1 MWSEDLSSRVQALKR
16 ENPEA
21 ADIICEMEK
30 NQMLFLSH
38 ISHEL
43 RNVLTLMNSSLQYL
57 ETSHQEIM
65 MYKYW
70 REIRKDMD
78 YLLSFVGQMNDY
90 NNSIRLNYERVDLYK
105 LLRDTYN
112 ACLPLTEN
120 TEKLL
125 TFRCQ
130 SDIPAVFADRT
141 KLYEAFLNLIKN
153 ALEAVEIDGSVNMT
167 LTTDDK
173 TVRISIEDDGCG
185 METQQLVH
193 IFEPFVTYKAD
204 GIGIGLAVV
213 KRIIDAHEGRITV
226 YSSVG
231 KGTTMTITLPKT
243 IPAEF

>member
-1 MWSEDLSSRVQALKR
+1 MWSEELSSRVQELKT

-43 RNVLTLMNSSLQYL
+43 RNVLTLMNSSLQFL
-57 ETSHQEIM
+57 ETSHPEIM

-70 REIRKDMD
+70 REIRKDND
-78 YLLSFVGQMNDY
+78 YMLSFVNQMTDY
-90 NNSIRLNYERVDLYK
+90 NNSIRLSYQRVDLYK
-105 LLRDTYN
+105 LLRDTYH

-120 TEKLL
+120 TEKVL

-130 SDIPAVFADRT
+130 SDIPAIYADQT

-153 ALEAVEIDGSVNMT
+153 ALEAVDVRGTVNVT

-173 TVRISIEDDGCG
+173 TIRISVEDDGCG
-185 METQQLVH
+185 IETEKLVH
-193 IFEPFVTYKAD
+193 IFEPFVTYKT
-204 GIGIGLAVV
+204 GGMGLGLAVV

-243 IPAEF
+243 LPLEN